1 MGENIK
7 AKLQA
12 GHYRR
17 QARYADSEKELLE
30 EEAKK
35 NAWGRFSTLIRK
47 YDIDQ
52 EDVEEFMEVSMFL
65 L

>member
-17 QARYADSEKELLE
+17 QARYAGSEKDLLE

-35 NAWGRFSTLIRK
+35 NAWGRFSVLVRK
-47 YDIDQ
+47 YNIEQD
-52 EDVEEFMEVSMFL
+52 DVEELMEVSMFL